1 MTASTLS
8 VAPGRITPEEE
19 FTMIVSPAAMRPI
32 TRHASGVDLLVM
44 RVSLALLLWARRR
57 ADRRAMSRESLQR
70 AVAADRARA
79 GREHQAALLAARVR

>member
-8 VAPGRITPEEE
+8 VVAARIAPEEE

-32 TRHASGVDLLVM
+32 TRNASGLDLLAM
-44 RVSLALLLWARRR
+44 RVSLTVLLWARRR

-70 AVAADRARA
+70 AIATDRERA